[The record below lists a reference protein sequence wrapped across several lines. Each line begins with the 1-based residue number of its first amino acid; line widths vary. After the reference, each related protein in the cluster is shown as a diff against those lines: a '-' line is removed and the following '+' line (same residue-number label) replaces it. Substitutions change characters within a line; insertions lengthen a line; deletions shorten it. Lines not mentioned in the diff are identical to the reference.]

1 MLGVLGSFASKLVDK
16 EWESL
21 RISYFILFFSLTIVL
36 VQSMTSS
43 YYKEIKLEG
52 EINYIMWKF
61 YQSSWNVDVFRKPKI

>member
-1 MLGVLGSFASKLVDK
+1 MSGVLGSFASKLVDE

-21 RISYFILFFSLTIVL
+21 HISYLILFFSLTLLL

-52 EINYIMWKF
+52 EINYIM
-61 YQSSWNVDVFRKPKI
+61 

>member
-21 RISYFILFFSLTIVL
+21 HISYFILFFPLTIVL

-43 YYKEIKLEG
+43 YYKEIKLEE